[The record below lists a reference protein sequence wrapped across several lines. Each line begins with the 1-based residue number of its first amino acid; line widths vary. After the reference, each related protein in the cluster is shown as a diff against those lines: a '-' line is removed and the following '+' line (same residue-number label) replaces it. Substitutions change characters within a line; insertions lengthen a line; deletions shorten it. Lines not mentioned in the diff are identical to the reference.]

1 MFIRT
6 RKHNDTLREH
16 QAQRAILESEHGALR
31 AAMIS
36 LELNLEGVV
45 IEANPLALSTLD
57 YTRDELCGRAHREL
71 CDPSYARSRAYTEF
85 WHSLQSGRS
94 QSDLVLRL
102 GRNGCKVW
110 LQASYIPVP
119 DATGKVQRITL
130 LATDVTEQALR
141 AQAETSFM
149 QAVDRSMAMI
159 EFNLHGDVVNANA
172 NFMQVMGYRLEEIRG
187 KHHRLFCQPGDVQ
200 SDAYRHFWAGLN
212 RGEFSSG
219 LYKRLT
225 KQGNEVWLQA
235 TYNPLYDAQGQLYGV
250 VKFATD
256 ITRRIE
262 QRDAETRAAQLA
274 FDTSRQTDEHA
285 QQGAA
290 VVQQTVSVV
299 QSIADELQR
308 VAQGIEALSAQSEE
322 IGSIVETIRSIAE
335 QTNLLALNAAIE
347 AARAGDQGRGFAVV
361 ADEVRNLARRTS
373 QATIAITE
381 GVARNRE
388 LAKQAADSMLS
399 STLKA
404 VQGVSLA
411 NQAGTVILDI
421 QQGAQQVVEVVGQ
434 FAQTL
439 DQHH

>member
-1 MFIRT
+1 MFMRT
-6 RKHNDTLREH
+6 RKHNDTLRQH
-16 QAQRAILESEHGALR
+16 QAQRAILEDEHGALR
-31 AAMIS
+31 SAMMAMEFSDEGLVLDANAQTLTTLGYS
-36 LELNLEGVV
+36 LSE
-45 IEANPLALSTLD
+45 I
-57 YTRDELCGRAHREL
+57 RGRHHRQL
-71 CDPSYARSRAYTEF
+71 CDQTYAASRTYTEF
-85 WHSLQSGRS
+85 WQELQLGRA
-94 QSDLVLRL
+94 QNERVLRL
-102 GRNGCKVW
+102 CRDGRPVW
-110 LQASYIPVP
+110 LQASYIPVR
-119 DATGKVQRITL
+119 DANGSVRRIL
-130 LATDVTEQALR
+130 MLATDITEQTLR

-149 QAVDRSMAMI
+149 QAVDRSMAVI
-159 EFNLHGDVVNANA
+159 EFNLRGEVVSANA
-172 NFMQVMGYRLEEIRG
+172 NFLQVMGYRLEEIRG
-187 KHHRLFCQPGDVQ
+187 KQHQLFCQPAETQ
-200 SDAYRHFWAGLN
+200 SEAYRRFWAGLN

-219 LYKRLT
+219 LFKRLT
-225 KQGNEVWLQA
+225 KQGAEVWLQA
-235 TYNPLYDAQGQLYGV
+235 TYNPLYDAQGKLYGV

-285 QQGAA
+285 RQGAA
-290 VVQQTVSVV
+290 VVQQTVDVV
-299 QSIADELQR
+299 QSIADELQQ
-308 VAQGIEALSAQSEE
+308 VSQGIASLSVQSEE

-381 GVARNRE
+381 GVGRNRE
-388 LAKQAADSMLS
+388 LAKQAADSMQS

-404 VQGVSLA
+404 EQGVSLA

-421 QQGAQQVVEVVGQ
+421 QHGAKQVVEVVSQ

-439 DQHH
+439 DRQH